1 MLSLC
6 VSLSISLFLFL
17 SVSLSVGLCLAL
29 PLSLSGRGLSSM
41 RTAACRDPAVD
52 GGALK
57 AVVSARG
64 RQRRVLGVEEEV
76 DRVARDH
83 QVNEHDREVEH
94 VLDLQSP
101 PDQTNNHSDDERP
114 QRLATTANK
123 QASHTTCRCPIMRI
137 AASRGP
143 TRQRARHSGTRMV
156 ASRMNRRGKQ
166 RTESSPSQEHRMH
179 GQAAPRPTVRVLV
192 VEVVDVAV
200 QKLDVDPPVHSV
212 EVELASDRD
221 QQKPGDG
228 MDHRLSPPHSKHAVS
243 APTPPTAHCL
253 S

>member
-6 VSLSISLFLFL
+6 VSLSLSLFLFL

-83 QVNEHDREVEH
+83 QVNEHDVEVEH

-101 PDQTNNHSDDERP
+101 PDQTNNHQ
-114 QRLATTANK
+114 QR
-123 QASHTTCRCPIMRI
+123 R
-137 AASRGP
+137 
-143 TRQRARHSGTRMV
+143 
-156 ASRMNRRGKQ
+156 
-166 RTESSPSQEHRMH
+166 
-179 GQAAPRPTVRVLV
+179 
-192 VEVVDVAV
+192 
-200 QKLDVDPPVHSV
+200 
-212 EVELASDRD
+212 
-221 QQKPGDG
+221 
-228 MDHRLSPPHSKHAVS
+228 
-243 APTPPTAHCL
+243 
-253 S
+253 